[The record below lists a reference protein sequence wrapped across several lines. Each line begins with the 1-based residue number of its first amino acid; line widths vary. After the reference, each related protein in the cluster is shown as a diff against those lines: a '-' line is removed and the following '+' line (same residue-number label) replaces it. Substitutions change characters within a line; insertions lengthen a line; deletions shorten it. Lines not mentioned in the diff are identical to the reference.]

1 MNRSLL
7 IPSAYVFDQIAGDPE
22 WFPHPVR
29 LIGLAVT
36 RGERAISR
44 HGQSPVFE
52 LCTGAALTIAI
63 VAATY
68 TVTRQMIRSAQLL
81 SPHLGNAVE
90 LLLAWTCLAAANL
103 QHEAETVEEA
113 LVAGNLPLARRRL
126 SRIVGRD
133 TGSLDASDVSRAVIE
148 TLAES
153 ASDGI
158 VAPLFY
164 LALGGVPLGVAY
176 KAVNTLDSMIGH
188 ADTRYFYFG
197 KFAARL
203 DDCVNY
209 MPSRITAAAITV
221 AAGVTARSA
230 AVTWFR
236 DGGRHKSP
244 NAGQPEAAM
253 AGALRVCV
261 GGDNTYAGEVV
272 VGERLGGRFPP
283 PVLADVR
290 RATRIVSIVTLLSV
304 AAATALLVTVASRGS
319 HGEAI

>member
-1 MNRSLL
+1 MNRSRL
-7 IPSAYVFDQIAGDPE
+7 IPSAYLFDQLAGDPE

-29 LIGLAVT
+29 LVGLAIT
-36 RGERAISR
+36 RGEIAIRR

>member
-1 MNRSLL
+1 MNRSRL
-7 IPSAYVFDQIAGDPE
+7 IPSAYLFDQLAGDPE

-29 LIGLAVT
+29 LVGLAIT
-36 RGERAISR
+36 RGEIAIRR

-209 MPSRITAAAITV
+209 VPSRITAAAITV

-261 GGDNTYAGEVV
+261 GGNNTYAGEVV
-272 VGERLGGRFPP
+272 VGQRLGGRFPP

-304 AAATALLVTVASRGS
+304 AAATALLVIVASRGS

>member
-1 MNRSLL
+1 
-7 IPSAYVFDQIAGDPE
+7 
-22 WFPHPVR
+22 
-29 LIGLAVT
+29 
-36 RGERAISR
+36 
-44 HGQSPVFE
+44 
-52 LCTGAALTIAI
+52 
-63 VAATY
+63 
-68 TVTRQMIRSAQLL
+68 
-81 SPHLGNAVE
+81 
-90 LLLAWTCLAAANL
+90 
-103 QHEAETVEEA
+103 VEEA

-209 MPSRITAAAITV
+209 VPSRITAAAITV

>member
-1 MNRSLL
+1 MNRSRL
-7 IPSAYVFDQIAGDPE
+7 IPSAYLFDQLAGDPE

-29 LIGLAVT
+29 LVGLAIT
-36 RGERAISR
+36 RGEIAIRR

-68 TVTRQMIRSAQLL
+68 TVTRQMIRSARLL
-81 SPHLGNAVE
+81 SPQLGNAVE

>member
-1 MNRSLL
+1 MNRSRL
-7 IPSAYVFDQIAGDPE
+7 IPSAYLFDQLAGDPE

-29 LIGLAVT
+29 LVGLAIT
-36 RGERAISR
+36 RGEIAIRR

-209 MPSRITAAAITV
+209 VPSRITAAAITV

-272 VGERLGGRFPP
+272 VGQRLGGRFPP

-304 AAATALLVTVASRGS
+304 AAATALLVIVASRGS

>member
-1 MNRSLL
+1 MNRSRL
-7 IPSAYVFDQIAGDPE
+7 IPSAYLFDQLAGDPE

-29 LIGLAVT
+29 LIGLAIT
-36 RGERAISR
+36 RGEIAIRR

-81 SPHLGNAVE
+81 SPQLGSAVE

-209 MPSRITAAAITV
+209 VPSRITAAAITV

-261 GGDNTYAGEVV
+261 GGNNTYAGEVV

-304 AAATALLVTVASRGS
+304 AAATALLVIVASRGS

>member
-1 MNRSLL
+1 MNRSRL
-7 IPSAYVFDQIAGDPE
+7 IPSAYLFDQLAGDPE

-29 LIGLAVT
+29 LVGLAIT
-36 RGERAISR
+36 RGEIAIRR

-209 MPSRITAAAITV
+209 VPSRITAAAITV

-261 GGDNTYAGEVV
+261 GGNNTYAGEVV

-304 AAATALLVTVASRGS
+304 AAATALLVIVASRGS
-319 HGEAI
+319 HGEAV

>member
-1 MNRSLL
+1 MNRSRL
-7 IPSAYVFDQIAGDPE
+7 IPSAYLFDQLAGDPE

-29 LIGLAVT
+29 LVGLAIT
-36 RGERAISR
+36 RGEIAIRR

-209 MPSRITAAAITV
+209 VPSRITAAAITV

>member
-1 MNRSLL
+1 MNRSRL
-7 IPSAYVFDQIAGDPE
+7 IPSAYLFDQLAGDPE

-29 LIGLAVT
+29 LVGLAIT
-36 RGERAISR
+36 RGEIAIRR

-261 GGDNTYAGEVV
+261 GGNNTYAGEVV

-304 AAATALLVTVASRGS
+304 AAATALLVIVASRGS

>member
-36 RGERAISR
+36 RGERAIRR
-44 HGQSPVFE
+44 HGQSSVFE

-68 TVTRQMIRSAQLL
+68 TVTRQMIRSARLL
-81 SPHLGNAVE
+81 SPQLGNAVE

-103 QHEAETVEEA
+103 QQEAETVEEA
-113 LVAGNLPLARRRL
+113 LDAGNLPLARRRL

-261 GGDNTYAGEVV
+261 GGNNTYAGEVV
-272 VGERLGGRFPP
+272 VGQRLGGRFPP

-304 AAATALLVTVASRGS
+304 AAATALLVIVASRGS
-319 HGEAI
+319 HGEAV

>member
-1 MNRSLL
+1 MNRSRL
-7 IPSAYVFDQIAGDPE
+7 IPSAYLFDQLAGDPE

-29 LIGLAVT
+29 LIGLAIT
-36 RGERAISR
+36 RGEIAIRR
-44 HGQSPVFE
+44 HGQNPVFE

-81 SPHLGNAVE
+81 SPQLGSAVE

>member
-1 MNRSLL
+1 MNRSRL
-7 IPSAYVFDQIAGDPE
+7 IPSAYLFDQLAGDPE

-29 LIGLAVT
+29 LVGLAIT
-36 RGERAISR
+36 RGEIAIRR

-272 VGERLGGRFPP
+272 VGEDGRWKSTSKS
-283 PVLADVR
+283 LADVR

>member
-36 RGERAISR
+36 RGERAIRR

-68 TVTRQMIRSAQLL
+68 TVTRQMIRSARLL
-81 SPHLGNAVE
+81 SPQLSNAVE

-103 QHEAETVEEA
+103 QQEAETVEEA
-113 LVAGNLPLARRRL
+113 LDAGNLPLARRRL

-133 TGSLDASDVSRAVIE
+133 TGSLNASDVSRAVIE

-164 LALGGVPLGVAY
+164 LALGGAPFGLAY

-188 ADTRYFYFG
+188 ADSRYLYFG

-203 DDCVNY
+203 DDCANY
-209 MPSRITAAAITV
+209 VPSRITAAAITV

-236 DGGRHKSP
+236 DGARHKSP

-253 AGALRVCV
+253 AGALHVCL
-261 GGDNTYAGEVV
+261 GGDNTYDGEVV
-272 VGERLGGRFPP
+272 VGQRLGGQFPQ

-290 RATRIVSIVTLLSV
+290 RATRIVSIVTLISV
-304 AAATALLVTVASRGS
+304 AAATALLVTAASRGS

>member
-1 MNRSLL
+1 
-7 IPSAYVFDQIAGDPE
+7 
-22 WFPHPVR
+22 
-29 LIGLAVT
+29 
-36 RGERAISR
+36 
-44 HGQSPVFE
+44 VFE

>member
-1 MNRSLL
+1 MNRSRL
-7 IPSAYVFDQIAGDPE
+7 IPSAYLFDQLAGDPE

-29 LIGLAVT
+29 LIGLAIT
-36 RGERAISR
+36 RGDIAIRR
-44 HGQSPVFE
+44 HGQSPMFE

-81 SPHLGNAVE
+81 SPQLGNAVE

-209 MPSRITAAAITV
+209 LPSRITAAAITV

>member
-1 MNRSLL
+1 MNRSRL
-7 IPSAYVFDQIAGDPE
+7 IPSAYLFDQLAGDPE

-29 LIGLAVT
+29 LVGLAIT
-36 RGERAISR
+36 RGEIAIRR

-272 VGERLGGRFPP
+272 VGQRLGGRFPP

-304 AAATALLVTVASRGS
+304 AAATALLVIVASRGS

>member
-1 MNRSLL
+1 MNRSRL
-7 IPSAYVFDQIAGDPE
+7 IPSAYLFDQLAGDPE

-29 LIGLAVT
+29 LVGLAIT
-36 RGERAISR
+36 RGEIAIRR

-103 QHEAETVEEA
+103 QHEAESVEEA
-113 LVAGNLPLARRRL
+113 LDAGNLPLARRRL

-209 MPSRITAAAITV
+209 VPSRITAAAITV

>member
-1 MNRSLL
+1 MNRSRL
-7 IPSAYVFDQIAGDPE
+7 IPSAYLFDQLAGDPE

-29 LIGLAVT
+29 LVGLAIT
-36 RGERAISR
+36 RGEIAIRR

-261 GGDNTYAGEVV
+261 GGNNTYAGEVV